1 MDSPQE
7 NVLIHIIPVNGN
19 TQGQSDHRADNTNH
33 NVNGVDLGQSPGNL
47 KARSGPQA
55 TGGLTSYSLIDMD
68 LCGSTE
74 LAFPL
79 TPNLPPLSG
88 LSPEVVVLQLQGDI
102 LDIRRTQQ
110 HLQTLIH
117 HKFKCLSEEQQQ
129 SAMEFRNSL
138 STLTHT
144 LTELSESGRRD
155 VTGAM
160 DRQFDYQQTQL
171 TATLQWRLQHHH
183 TEVLKDVNSVFSPLV
198 NTVDHLQKELSNCVK
213 MLADVSVDMASIRHN
228 SLHRASLVSTS
239 VQTTEGQ
246 AGTSE
251 QLRQGHAAAT
261 PYRMQSTMH
270 PGVHFHGPITPS
282 PSTSSIPP
290 SSFVHGDLSRRHVGA
305 MPIKL
310 QFPTFGKKDDSPD
323 PLMYLERCRDFLA
336 LNPLADEELL
346 ATLRNVLHGTA
357 RDWWDVARLTTTS
370 WADFEAK
377 FSSAFLSE
385 DYTDELADR
394 VFNRVQR
401 EKESIRDFAYGYH
414 SLCRRWKP
422 GIEEEEVIK
431 LILKNINPLLA
442 SQLRERVTTV
452 DGLVRLGQQF
462 EKDRECQQQYEQRKK
477 QTPKPLP
484 KPDHQQQPQ
493 SPAKTPPMFCWRCSQ
508 KGHSSATCPR
518 PYQVNPSRNHK
529 SQQANTPNSLRRND
543 HPTLGALTR
552 DETPSV
558 TAYAAPSTSPSFQ
571 LIPHQLVLPLSIGPW
586 TGRAILDT
594 GSSYTLLNEKLW
606 KEVKGLHYN
615 LKPWTEGPLYL
626 ADGEAK
632 RPLGWSEVEFHLCN
646 HSYMIPSVILQ
657 TKNLAFPVVLGID
670 FMYFSGVQIDIAH
683 NCYWFPYNPSKKHFF
698 QSEATKLHDWGPNVA
713 VFSAIAPVPLTLD
726 NPSDDLLLQA
736 VRRAQLEQP
745 EELRLLEQ
753 LQNNADVCTSKLG
766 RTGLLKHKIFLTQE
780 MPIKQKPYRLSP
792 AKLIIQKGL
801 INDMLTQNII
811 ERSSSPWAAPVV
823 LIPKKTG
830 GLRFCVDYRKTNK
843 VSQTDA
849 YPLPTIQ
856 EILESLSGAVVF
868 TTLDLNSG
876 YWQVEMD
883 QESKDKTA
891 FVCAEGLFSFK
902 VMPFGLKNAPATF
915 QRLMEIALGELKG
928 KICFVY
934 LDDIII
940 YSQTREQHFQD
951 LQAVLDKLREAGLTL
966 NMKKSNFCQTS
977 LKFLG
982 HIVSFDGTHV
992 DPEKT
997 KAVQDFPVPTTLK
1010 ALQRFLG
1017 MAGWYHRFVL
1027 NFSQVAEP
1035 LNALKRK
1042 GAKFRWTAE
1051 CQTSFETLK
1060 RHLVTPPILG
1070 HPNFDCPFVVYTDA
1084 SDVGLGAVLV
1094 QQTGLGIEEVLAFA
1108 SRTLNGAERNYST
1121 TEQECLAVVWALEKW
1136 RYYLEGRHFTVVTDH
1151 SSLVWVFKTN
1161 KPSTRLIRW
1170 ALRLQEFTFA
1180 VEYRKGKYNTVPDY
1194 ITITFKSFSRRSY
1207 PEQLTKWCIHL
1218 MISSGTTTLQ

>member
-47 KARSGPQA
+47 NARSGPQA

-385 DYTDELADR
+385 DYTDELAD
-394 VFNRVQR
+394 
-401 EKESIRDFAYGYH
+401 
-414 SLCRRWKP
+414 SL
-422 GIEEEEVIK
+422 
-431 LILKNINPLLA
+431 
-442 SQLRERVTTV
+442 
-452 DGLVRLGQQF
+452 
-462 EKDRECQQQYEQRKK
+462 
-477 QTPKPLP
+477 
-484 KPDHQQQPQ
+484 
-493 SPAKTPPMFCWRCSQ
+493 
-508 KGHSSATCPR
+508 
-518 PYQVNPSRNHK
+518 
-529 SQQANTPNSLRRND
+529 
-543 HPTLGALTR
+543 
-552 DETPSV
+552 
-558 TAYAAPSTSPSFQ
+558 
-571 LIPHQLVLPLSIGPW
+571 
-586 TGRAILDT
+586 
-594 GSSYTLLNEKLW
+594 
-606 KEVKGLHYN
+606 
-615 LKPWTEGPLYL
+615 
-626 ADGEAK
+626 
-632 RPLGWSEVEFHLCN
+632 
-646 HSYMIPSVILQ
+646 
-657 TKNLAFPVVLGID
+657 
-670 FMYFSGVQIDIAH
+670 
-683 NCYWFPYNPSKKHFF
+683 
-698 QSEATKLHDWGPNVA
+698 
-713 VFSAIAPVPLTLD
+713 
-726 NPSDDLLLQA
+726 
-736 VRRAQLEQP
+736 
-745 EELRLLEQ
+745 
-753 LQNNADVCTSKLG
+753 
-766 RTGLLKHKIFLTQE
+766 
-780 MPIKQKPYRLSP
+780 
-792 AKLIIQKGL
+792 
-801 INDMLTQNII
+801 
-811 ERSSSPWAAPVV
+811 
-823 LIPKKTG
+823 
-830 GLRFCVDYRKTNK
+830 
-843 VSQTDA
+843 
-849 YPLPTIQ
+849 
-856 EILESLSGAVVF
+856 
-868 TTLDLNSG
+868 
-876 YWQVEMD
+876 
-883 QESKDKTA
+883 
-891 FVCAEGLFSFK
+891 
-902 VMPFGLKNAPATF
+902 
-915 QRLMEIALGELKG
+915 
-928 KICFVY
+928 
-934 LDDIII
+934 
-940 YSQTREQHFQD
+940 
-951 LQAVLDKLREAGLTL
+951 
-966 NMKKSNFCQTS
+966 
-977 LKFLG
+977 
-982 HIVSFDGTHV
+982 
-992 DPEKT
+992 
-997 KAVQDFPVPTTLK
+997 
-1010 ALQRFLG
+1010 
-1017 MAGWYHRFVL
+1017 
-1027 NFSQVAEP
+1027 
-1035 LNALKRK
+1035 
-1042 GAKFRWTAE
+1042 
-1051 CQTSFETLK
+1051 
-1060 RHLVTPPILG
+1060 
-1070 HPNFDCPFVVYTDA
+1070 
-1084 SDVGLGAVLV
+1084 
-1094 QQTGLGIEEVLAFA
+1094 
-1108 SRTLNGAERNYST
+1108 
-1121 TEQECLAVVWALEKW
+1121 
-1136 RYYLEGRHFTVVTDH
+1136 
-1151 SSLVWVFKTN
+1151 
-1161 KPSTRLIRW
+1161 
-1170 ALRLQEFTFA
+1170 
-1180 VEYRKGKYNTVPDY
+1180 
-1194 ITITFKSFSRRSY
+1194 
-1207 PEQLTKWCIHL
+1207 
-1218 MISSGTTTLQ
+1218 